1 MARKTKIVTVN
12 AEGRDK
18 GKTFFLTEMSARAA
32 EAWADR
38 AFLALAHSSIDL
50 PAGIEHS
57 GMAGISQIMTLLADT
72 QLPNADSLME
82 ELVSSVRI
90 ASIATTARLVGHIRF
105 PELAPLMEE
114 LMQCVQFVWDTG
126 KNLTRP
132 LVDNGTEGDDLE
144 EVATRQFLRS
154 EVLDLHVNFL
164 LAAVIL
170 NSIAAASEMRT
181 LPILETMSMSP
192 PASGPSSPARA
203 TSRRSTS

>member
-1 MARKTKIVTVN
+1 MARKTKIVTIT

-18 GKTFFLTEMSARAA
+18 AKIFLITEMSARQA

-72 QLPNADSLME
+72 QLPNADALME

-90 ASIATTARLVGHIRF
+90 ASIATTARLVGHIKF
-105 PELAPLMEE
+105 PELTPLMDE
-114 LMQCVQFVWDTG
+114 LMSCVQFVWDTS

-164 LAAVIL
+164 LAAVVL

-181 LPILETMSMSP
+181 LPILETMQMSQQP
-192 PASGPSSPARA
+192 SAPSSPA
-203 TSRRSTS
+203 TGT